1 MSTETNPLWYKLI
14 KPLRDLEIQ
23 EVIENIP
30 VKLLTPY
37 DKEFTFA
44 ERFSHINKLHLNFIR
59 WINPSVTGLIRFSKK
74 YITNGNTNFI
84 DQVVLTKRPAR
95 IIYLKG
101 DYSYYSY
108 LANALNIQ
116 QVEIT
121 IDQLDTVTAADLF
134 LISIPFAGN
143 GKNEDG
149 QTVIDH
155 CHHNQ
160 IPLAVDI
167 AYSGLTPDFAISL
180 VPRENLYVGFSF
192 SKTFGIPYNRIG
204 VCYAGSEI
212 AGLNT
217 MNSIGYVNL
226 SGVNIV
232 NALIEKFPRNFL
244 YNKYNTEYKE
254 ICSQLKFTPTDC
266 ILFAY
271 NGQDRICITE
281 YYSNAST
288 SE

>member
-1 MSTETNPLWYKLI
+1 MIKEADPLWSRLI

-23 EVIENIP
+23 QVIENIP
-30 VKLLTPY
+30 VNLLTPY

-44 ERFSHINKLHLNFIR
+44 ERFDPINKLHLNFIR
-59 WINPSVTGLIRFSKK
+59 WINPSVIGLIRFQKK

-84 DQVVLTKRPAR
+84 DQVVLTQRPAR
-95 IIYLKG
+95 IIHLKG

-108 LANALNIQ
+108 LANALKIQ
-116 QVEIT
+116 RVEIT
-121 IDQLDTVTAADLF
+121 IDQLDTVRPSDLF
-134 LISIPFAGN
+134 LISVPFANN
-143 GKNEDG
+143 GKNENG
-149 QTVIDH
+149 QVVIDY
-155 CHHNQ
+155 CHTNQ

-167 AYSGLTPDFAISL
+167 AYSGLTPEYSINL
-180 VPRENLYVGFSF
+180 TPRENLYVGFTF

-204 VCYAGSEI
+204 VCYAGSEV

-232 NALIEKFPRNFL
+232 NTIMRKFPKNFM
-244 YNKYNTEYKE
+244 YNKYNEEYKR
-254 ICSQLKFTPTDC
+254 ICSQLSYTPTDC

-271 NGQDRICITE
+271 NGQDRVCITE
-281 YYSNAST
+281 YYSNT
-288 SE
+288 SISG

>member
-1 MSTETNPLWYKLI
+1 MIKEADPLWSRLI

-23 EVIENIP
+23 QAIESIP
-30 VKLLTPY
+30 VNLLTPY

-44 ERFSHINKLHLNFIR
+44 ERFGPINKLHLNFIK
-59 WINPSVTGLIRFSKK
+59 WINPSITGLIRFQKK

-84 DQVVLTKRPAR
+84 DQVVLTQRPAR
-95 IIYLKG
+95 IIHLKG

-108 LANALNIQ
+108 LANALKIQ
-116 QVEIT
+116 RVEIT
-121 IDQLDTVTAADLF
+121 IDQLDTVTSADLF
-134 LISIPFAGN
+134 LISVPFAGN
-143 GKNEDG
+143 GKNENG
-149 QTVIDH
+149 QAVIDY
-155 CHHNQ
+155 CHSKQ
-160 IPLAVDI
+160 IPLAIDI
-167 AYSGLTPDFAISL
+167 AYSGLTPEYSINL
-180 VPRENLYVGFSF
+180 TPRENLYVGFTF

-226 SGVNIV
+226 SGVNLV
-232 NALIEKFPRNFL
+232 NTLIEKFPRNFL

-254 ICSQLKFTPTDC
+254 ICSRLSFTPTDC

-281 YYSNAST
+281 FYST
-288 SE
+288 DYVV